1 MTLKQ
6 RMNIFRSSGLYF
18 VTSEILSKG
27 RSTCEIVD
35 SALSAGVKLIQLRE
49 KDKTKS
55 DFYDLA
61 VKVRKRTLDY
71 GALLIIND
79 YLDIALA
86 VEADGVHLGQD
97 DLPVDVAV
105 RLAPEMIIGAST
117 HDVQEAQIAE
127 SRGCSYL
134 NIGPIYPTDTKNW
147 QDEYLGLDGLDEIAR
162 TVSVPFTVM
171 GGIKKHH
178 IPELKK
184 HGANIIALVTA
195 VTAADNPETAAKD
208 LLNIIKFQK

>member
-1 MTLKQ
+1 MTLNQ
-6 RMNIFRSSGLYF
+6 RMEIFKSSGLYL
-18 VTSEILSKG
+18 VTSEVMSNG

-35 SALSAGVKLIQLRE
+35 NALSAGVKLIQLRE
-49 KDKTKS
+49 KEKTKS

-61 VKVRKRTLDY
+61 VKVRERTLDY

-79 YLDIALA
+79 YLDVALA

-97 DLPVDVAV
+97 DLPIDVAV
-105 RLAPEMIIGAST
+105 KLAPDMIIGAST
-117 HDVQEAQIAE
+117 HDVREAQIAE
-127 SRGCSYL
+127 RKGCSYL
-134 NIGPIYPTDTKNW
+134 NIGPIYPTNTKNW
-147 QDEYLGLDGLDEIAR
+147 QDEYLGLDGLDAISQ

-178 IPELKK
+178 IPELKN
-184 HGANIIALVTA
+184 HGANIFALVTA
-195 VTAADNPETAAKD
+195 VTAAVNPEMAAKE

>member
-1 MTLKQ
+1 M
-6 RMNIFRSSGLYF
+6 
-18 VTSEILSKG
+18 
-27 RSTCEIVD
+27 
-35 SALSAGVKLIQLRE
+35 LIQLRE

-55 DFYDLA
+55 EFYDLA
-61 VKVRKRTLDY
+61 VKVRKKTLEY

-79 YLDIALA
+79 YLDVAMA

-105 RLAPEMIIGAST
+105 KLAPEMIIGTST
-117 HDVQEAQIAE
+117 HDVEEARIAEAQ
-127 SRGCSYL
+127 GCAYL
-134 NIGPIYPTDTKNW
+134 NIGPIYPTNTKDW
-147 QDEYLGLDGLDEIAR
+147 QDEYLGLDGLDKIAK

-184 HGANIIALVTA
+184 HDANIIALVTA
-195 VTAADNPETAAKD
+195 VTAAEDPQSAAKE
-208 LLNIIKFQK
+208 LLDIIKFHK